1 MGARAPGAAGE
12 RGGRMLKKGGA
23 LCLAALMVVLV
34 CPGLVEAQELALTVG
49 KFLGDDVL
57 ESVPVV
63 GPPEEVGF
71 ADGTLFG
78 ARFSMGLL
86 FVEVE
91 ASLVTAGS
99 AVLAETPNEFSARF
113 TYAEAGVL
121 MKLFPG
127 PVAPFLAGGIGYH
140 RIGWGLEGADSYGRL
155 GYYIGAGLKF
165 GLGKVG
171 VRGDL
176 RDHITPLKLDGL
188 DPAVASAIG
197 LDKDVTVHNFELS
210 VALVIS
216 F

>member
-1 MGARAPGAAGE
+1 
-12 RGGRMLKKGGA
+12 MLKKGGA
-23 LCLAALMVVLV
+23 VCLTLGLVALV
-34 CPGLVEAQELALTVG
+34 CPATAGAQELALTVG

-63 GPPEEVGF
+63 GPPARVGF

-86 FVEVE
+86 FAEVE
-91 ASLVTAGS
+91 ASLSTAGS
-99 AVLAETPNEFSARF
+99 KVLAETPGEFSARF

-121 MKLFPG
+121 VKLFPG

-140 RIGWGLEGADSYGRL
+140 RIGWGLEGAESYGRL
-155 GYYIGAGLKF
+155 GYYLGAGLKV

-176 RDHITPLKLDGL
+176 RDHITPIKLDGL
-188 DPAVASAIG
+188 DPGVASAIG
-197 LDKDVTVHNFELS
+197 LEEDATVHNFELS

>member
-1 MGARAPGAAGE
+1 
-12 RGGRMLKKGGA
+12 MLKKSGV
-23 LCLAALMVVLV
+23 LCLALGLTVLV
-34 CPGLVEAQELALTVG
+34 CPGTAEAQELALTVG

-63 GPPEEVGF
+63 GPPARIGF
-71 ADGTLFG
+71 GDGTLFG

-86 FVEVE
+86 FAEFE
-91 ASLVTAGS
+91 ASLATAGS
-99 AVLAETPNEFSARF
+99 SVLGETPGEFSARL

-121 MKLFPG
+121 MKIFPG

-140 RIGWGLEGADSYGRL
+140 RIGWGMDGADSYGRM
-155 GYYIGAGLKF
+155 GYYIGAGLKL
-165 GLGKVG
+165 GLGKIG

-176 RDHITPLKLDGL
+176 RDHITPIKLADL
-188 DPAVASAIG
+188 DPGVATAIG
-197 LDKDVTVHNFELS
+197 LANDVTVHNLELS

>member
-1 MGARAPGAAGE
+1 MS
-12 RGGRMLKKGGA
+12 KKSGA
-23 LCLAALMVVLV
+23 LCLALGLVVLV
-34 CPGLVEAQELALTVG
+34 CPGTAEAQELALTVG

-63 GPPEEVGF
+63 GPPARVGF

-86 FVEVE
+86 FAEFE
-91 ASLVTAGS
+91 ATLATAGS
-99 AVLAETPNEFSARF
+99 KVLAETPGEFSARF
-113 TYAEAGVL
+113 TYAEGGVL
-121 MKLFPG
+121 VKLFPG

-140 RIGWGLEGADSYGRL
+140 RIAWGLEGADSYGGL
-155 GYYIGAGLKF
+155 GYYIGVGLKV

-176 RDHITPLKLDGL
+176 RDHITSIKLDGL
-188 DPAVASAIG
+188 DPGVAAAIG
-197 LDKDVTVHNFELS
+197 LEDDVTVHNFELS

>member
-1 MGARAPGAAGE
+1 MS
-12 RGGRMLKKGGA
+12 KKSGA
-23 LCLAALMVVLV
+23 LCLALGLVVLLWPV
-34 CPGLVEAQELALTVG
+34 AAEAQELALTVG

-63 GPPEEVGF
+63 GPPARVGF

-86 FVEVE
+86 FAEFE
-91 ASLVTAGS
+91 ATLVTAGS
-99 AVLAETPNEFSARF
+99 KVLVDTPDEFGARF

-121 MKLFPG
+121 VKIFPG
-127 PVAPFLAGGIGYH
+127 PVAPFVAGGIGYH
-140 RIGWGLEGADSYGRL
+140 RIGWGLEGADSYGGL
-155 GYYIGAGLKF
+155 GYYLGVGMKV
-165 GLGKVG
+165 GLGKIG

-176 RDHITPLKLDGL
+176 RDHITPIKLEGL
-188 DPAVASAIG
+188 DAGVIQAIG
-197 LDKDVTVHNFELS
+197 LEGDVTVHNFELS

>member
-1 MGARAPGAAGE
+1 
-12 RGGRMLKKGGA
+12 MLKKGGVV
-23 LCLAALMVVLV
+23 CLTLGLVVLV
-34 CPGLVEAQELALTVG
+34 CPAAAGAQELALTVG

-57 ESVPVV
+57 DSVPIV
-63 GPPEEVGF
+63 GPPAPVGF

-91 ASLVTAGS
+91 ASLATAGS
-99 AVLAETPNEFSARF
+99 KVLAETPGEFSARF
-113 TYAEAGVL
+113 TYAEGGLLVR
-121 MKLFPG
+121 LFPG
-127 PVAPFLAGGIGYH
+127 PVSPFLAGGLGYH
-140 RIGWGLEGADSYGRL
+140 RIGWGLEGADSYGRM

-176 RDHITPLKLDGL
+176 RDHITPIKLEGH
-188 DPAVASAIG
+188 DPGVASAIG
-197 LDKDVTVHNFELS
+197 LKEDVTVHNFELS